1 MNIEKLLTMI
11 QQIELLNSLKNDM
24 SFGQVPDYMVQDRS
38 VKQGV
43 MSQDR
48 LFNNQ
53 GIENQYGNSRMSN
66 DTMIELP
73 RFESPSQENIPVSF
87 SDFFGDPRYNYEN
100 SIMLPKK
107 DDIDG

>member
-43 MSQDR
+43 MSQDS

-53 GIENQYGNSRMSN
+53 GSDEYYNNSMIGSN
-66 DTMIELP
+66 NIELP
-73 RFESPSQENIPVSF
+73 EFNKPEQENIPVSF
-87 SDFFGDPRYNYEN
+87 SDFFGNPQYNYEQ
-100 SIMLPKK
+100 SIMVPRK
-107 DDIDG
+107 DDIDD

>member
-43 MSQDR
+43 MSQD
-48 LFNNQ
+48 
-53 GIENQYGNSRMSN
+53 S
-66 DTMIELP
+66 
-73 RFESPSQENIPVSF
+73 
-87 SDFFGDPRYNYEN
+87 
-100 SIMLPKK
+100 
-107 DDIDG
+107 